1 MGGGTVR
8 FNLTYTATYFPFT
21 DFDTG
26 DKYYMYHWEATGSVE
41 YFDTFKDPM
50 DVLNLIEEDFEVVG
64 GTPYNYGHKW
74 VNVSGISQHN
84 RIVRR
89 PE

>member
-1 MGGGTVR
+1 
-8 FNLTYTATYFPFT
+8 
-21 DFDTG
+21 
-26 DKYYMYHWEATGSVE
+26 MYHWDAIGSVE

-50 DVLNLIEEDFEVVG
+50 DVMNAIEEDIEIIG

-74 VNVSGISQHN
+74 ENVTAISQGN